1 MVRIEKRNEH
11 ARPPPDNT
19 VMVKRMGHIT
29 EIRDMTQTTG
39 GIIRKLSKDEYVD
52 TRTGEVFE
60 YDHTEKRIENIENV
74 ARSLRNLRDLIN
86 TNIDNVN
93 KCLWITLTYAE
104 NMTDTKRLYNDFR
117 KFMMRLKYYLIE
129 NNMSKCEYIVAAEPQ
144 ERGAW
149 HFHLLLLFPKKAP
162 FIPNAE
168 LARIWGNGFVKVTSL
183 KNVDNVGVYLTAYLG
198 DMDFMEAFGTIDLNN
213 AKIKEV
219 TTTDKHNNKQKKAIV
234 KGARLKLYPTGFR
247 IYRCSRGIKKPVIYE
262 CREAEAMESVKGQA
276 LTFEKTI
283 QLSEDGEIFN
293 VIHYRHY
300 NRKPNK
306 KKRGVSREE

>member
-1 MVRIEKRNEH
+1 
-11 ARPPPDNT
+11 
-19 VMVKRMGHIT
+19 VKRMGNIT
-29 EIRDMTQTTG
+29 EIRDMTRKTG
-39 GIIRKLSKDEYVD
+39 GIIRKLSKDEYCD

-60 YDHTEKRIENIENV
+60 YSHTETRIDNPENV
-74 ARSLRNLRDLIN
+74 ARTLRDLRDIIN
-86 TNIDNVN
+86 ANITDAK

-104 NMTDTKRLYNDFR
+104 NMTDTKRLYNDFH
-117 KFMMRLKYYLIE
+117 KFNMRLQYYLKI
-129 NNMSKCEYIVAAEPQ
+129 NGLSKCEYIVAAEPQ

-198 DMDFMEAFGTIDLNN
+198 DMDFMEAFGNIDLYN

-219 TTTDKHNNKQKKAIV
+219 TTTDEHNNKRKKAVV

-262 CREAEAMESVKGQA
+262 CTEAEAMESVKGQA

-306 KKRGVSREE
+306 KKGVSREE